1 MKKIKKLFAAFV
13 SMALVLTTY
22 CAPLSA
28 VEPDTFSCQLY
39 GEVTD
44 AGQVVSKVVIDYGAT
59 KKVTNVDK
67 DTFNVHV
74 KGTNP
79 ESYNVPADETSYN
92 AKELDRTIVKVEV
105 KGQYVTLYM
114 DMNEGAT
121 LTYLAN
127 GGRNIPLDIE
137 YTITQVKPVTLTAAD
152 GTSLDSNY
160 TANYTC
166 DNTIIDS
173 ETAKFKSVIVEDG
186 INYQYHEGK
195 NDSLIVWF
203 HGNGEGD
210 YNGSQNNVAQ
220 MLANRG
226 TVAWASDDA
235 QAIFGDAHVMAFQAP
250 DTWYYAQSKN
260 LLKQAYNEIKAVIAE
275 KGIDPEKVYV
285 SGCSAGGY
293 MTTRMLIAYP
303 NLFNA
308 AMINCPALD
317 VADARGGETP
327 TDAELASLRDSD
339 TAIWL
344 VQGETDSSVATDECS
359 KRMFDILT
367 EGQETTKT
375 TVAQEIASD
384 YTTWETA
391 DNKYKLSLY
400 ETTDDAKLMFAED
413 YDQDGVYTEVQYSNH
428 WSWIYTL
435 NNNPTAADGTSIW
448 KWAADY
454 KVDGKVF
461 GDQKVYVIGDD
472 WGPAVTK
479 TIITLNKTVAADS
492 LDKDDF
498 AVAEVK
504 NAMNW
509 ITMVE
514 EIATTD
520 RQVLN
525 VYTSDAEGNK
535 VDSDSNIITIEMYVD
550 PNTGSP
556 FIYRPGTG
564 SNYWCET
571 YELHV
576 KLANNSALTLA
587 DGTNVTTLAID
598 ESINF
603 KGDDKIVPQV
613 DGIFDIDQEYVASD
627 GTVYNYA
634 DYTPAED
641 DKKNALVI
649 WLHGAGEGT
658 AGGVNDSYID
668 LLGNEVTAFV
678 SDEFQDLY
686 DGAYVLVP
694 QCPTMWMDDGN
705 GEYQNGD
712 IGSCYKDSLFELIE
726 AYVAANPDIDTNRI
740 IIGGC
745 SNGGYMTMEMILAHP
760 DYFAAAFPICEAF
773 QDQYITDEQIESL
786 VDLPIWF
793 TYAKNDGTVDPT
805 LCSEPTI
812 ERLLKAGAKNVHVS
826 VFDDVHDTTGRF
838 FLDGKDLTTENTGV
852 PYQYNGHWSWIY
864 FDNNECY
871 EGELNAWQWLSKQVK
886 STATVVEPVVDT
898 PSTDTPN
905 ADTTKP
911 GATTSVKTGD
921 DVALMGLGI
930 LMVLSAGTYT
940 VARKRFH

>member
-28 VEPDTFSCQLY
+28 VEPTTTDTYECELH

-44 AGQVVSKVVIDYGAT
+44 AGQVISKMVIDYGAG
-59 KKVTNVDK
+59 KKVSNVTE
-67 DTFNVHV
+67 DTFTVHATASTEAIRE
-74 KGTNP
+74 GTD
-79 ESYNVPADETSYN
+79 VTSYGDYDI
-92 AKELDRTIVKVEV
+92 DRKIVKVETN
-105 KGQYVTLYM
+105 GQYVTIYF
-114 DMNEGAT
+114 DMSEGAT
-121 LTYLAN
+121 LAYLSS
-127 GGRNIPLDIE
+127 GRNYPADLT
-137 YTITQVKPVTLTAAD
+137 YTVTQNQPIALTAAD
-152 GTSLDSNY
+152 GRDLGSDY
-160 TANYTC
+160 VANYTC
-166 DNTIIDS
+166 DTTKIID
-173 ETAKFKSVIVEDG
+173 EEVAKFESVKIDGG
-186 INYQYHEGK
+186 INYQYYDAGSA
-195 NDSLIVWF
+195 DSLIVWF

-210 YNGSQNNVAQ
+210 HAGSQNNVSQ

-226 TVAWASDDA
+226 TVAWATAEA
-235 QAIFGDAHVMAFQAP
+235 QEIFGGAHVMAFQAP
-250 DTWYYAQSKN
+250 DTWYLAQKDN

-327 TDAELASLRDSD
+327 TDEELASLKNSD
-339 TAIWL
+339 TSIWL
-344 VQGETDSSVATDECS
+344 VQGVTDSSVATDKCS

-367 EGQETTKT
+367 EGQAITKT

-400 ETTDDAKLMFAED
+400 ETVEVTADDGTVSNKLEFAED
-413 YDQDGVYTEVQYSNH
+413 YDQDGTNTLVQYSDH

-435 NNNPTAADGTSIW
+435 NNNPTAADGTHIW
-448 KWAADY
+448 QWAANY

-461 GDQKVYVIGDD
+461 GDQKAYIIGDD

-509 ITMVE
+509 KTVTE

-525 VYTSDAEGNK
+525 VYTSDAEGNR
-535 VDSDSNIITIEMYVD
+535 VDSDSNIIAIEMYVD

-556 FIYRPGTG
+556 FIYRPESGF
-564 SNYWCET
+564 NYWCET

-576 KLANNSALTLA
+576 TLANDSSLTLA
-587 DGTNVTTLAID
+587 DGTNVTTLAVESAID
-598 ESINF
+598 L

-613 DGIFDIDQEYVASD
+613 DGIFDINQKYTAND
-627 GTVYNYA
+627 GTVYNFA
-634 DYTPAED
+634 DYTPAAD

-658 AGGVNDSYID
+658 DKGVNDSYID

-678 SDEFQDLY
+678 SDEFQELFE
-686 DGAYVLVP
+686 GAYVLVP
-694 QCPTMWMDDGN
+694 QAPTMWMDDGT
-705 GEYQNGD
+705 GAYQNGD
-712 IGSCYKDSLFELIE
+712 KGSCYKDSLFEMIE
-726 AYVAANPDIDTNRI
+726 AYVADHPDIDPNRI

-773 QDQYITDEQIESL
+773 EDQYITDEQIESL

-793 TYAKNDGTVDPT
+793 TYAENDDTVDPT
-805 LCSEPTI
+805 KCAIPTI

-826 VFDDVHDTTGRF
+826 VFEDVHDTTGRF
-838 FLDGKDLTTENTGV
+838 VDEDGN
-852 PYQYNGHWSWIY
+852 PHQYSGHWSWIY

-886 STATVVEPVVDT
+886 STATVVEPGV
-898 PSTDTPN
+898 DTPN